1 MRLSATSTS
10 ISSKTIVAASG
21 GSGGGGGGGGASA
34 ELTFRYHMFGSE
46 MESFYLYWEVVG
58 NNRVLLWSKS
68 GQQHTS
74 DTDEWDLATVDV
86 TDYVGESGKLI
97 LVGIIGADADF
108 KTDAAFCDFN
118 LNGTVSNTTSNNW
131 RTHSLSNAP
140 STNSSSYAAATS
152 TTLTPGES
160 AFNSWNIR
168 SGSTPSSSTGPDKH
182 YNNSSS
188 STYIYYEGS
197 GGSTNTSKGFAIRS
211 RFEYTI

>member
-10 ISSKTIVAASG
+10 ISSKTIVAAS
-21 GSGGGGGGGGASA
+21 SGGGGGGGASA
-34 ELTFRYHMFGSE
+34 ELTFRYHMYGSE
-46 MESFYLYWEVVG
+46 MESFYLYWEVG
-58 NNRVLLWSKS
+58 TGRSLLWSES

-86 TDYVGESGKLI
+86 SSYVGQSGKLI
-97 LVGIIGADADF
+97 LVAIIGANADF

-131 RTHSLSNAP
+131 RTHYLADAP
-140 STNSSSYAAATS
+140 NTNSSSYASQTS
-152 TTLTPGES
+152 TTVNPGGTTS
-160 AFNSWNIR
+160 RTWSII
-168 SGSTPSSSTGPDKH
+168 SGATPSSSTGPDKH
-182 YNNSSS
+182 YNNNSS

-197 GGSTNTSKGFAIRS
+197 GGSTSTSKGFAIRS

>member
-21 GSGGGGGGGGASA
+21 GGGGGGGGASA

-46 MESFYLYWEVVG
+46 MESFYLYWEVG
-58 NNRVLLWSKS
+58 TGRSLLWSKS

-74 DTDEWDLATVDV
+74 ATDEWDLATVDV
-86 TDYVGESGKLI
+86 SSYVGQSGKLI
-97 LVGIIGADADF
+97 LVAIIAANGDF

-131 RTHSLSNAP
+131 RTHSLANAP
-140 STNSSSYAAATS
+140 NTNSSSYAAQTSATV
-152 TTLTPGES
+152 TPGTNTS
-160 AFNSWNIR
+160 RSWSIR
-168 SGSTPSSSTGPDKH
+168 SGSTPSGSTGPDNH
-182 YNNSSS
+182 YNNNSS

-197 GGSTNTSKGFAIRS
+197 GGSTSTSKGFAIRS